1 MRDFRFISFL
11 LVLVFSVLGFNSV
24 SHAAAPVTWTTS
36 KSLTYQYQGDAGKIE
51 RATAGKT
58 SGKWYWEVKVDK
70 EGAGTPSKW
79 IIGITNSDYST
90 YMAYFGYSGE
100 KLNYKTGRTKYGA
113 TYSVNDIVSVALD
126 IDNHTIEW
134 YKNGVSQGQSTYT
147 AGDFPNA
154 TFAAIVNGSTS
165 DTRAVT
171 ANFGASPFKYAI
183 PAGYKAY
190 DEENYVSPIGQST
203 LKATAGDS
211 QVNLSWTPADQAS
224 SYTVKRSTTA
234 GGPYTS
240 IAKSVTANVYNQLA
254 YTDTTAINGTT
265 YYYTVSG
272 VNNSSEGPA
281 SNEASATPVAAIK
294 PNEQAILD
302 VAIEKEKAKVGE
314 EFTADLSLKNVND
327 IYAEDFVINY
337 DSTLMQYLGY
347 TEIAGYKVYNETN
360 DNKGTLRFIVASQG
374 KNHGISTDTLF
385 LTLKFKAIAAGEGK
399 VDSLTGRIADT
410 KQEYDIKPANA
421 LQDTIL
427 IEKPSF
433 LDVNRSGEYT
443 LLDLSIDAFY
453 FGLTAADTDK
463 TLYDADQTED
473 NQVGDD
479 DLVYIV
485 NQMLANTNYNPHK

>member
-1 MRDFRFISFL
+1 MRNLRYISFL
-11 LVLVFSVLGFNSV
+11 LVLVFSVIGFNNV
-24 SHAAAPVTWTTS
+24 SHAANLITWAS
-36 KSLTYQYQGDAGKIE
+36 KGSLTYQISGSAGTIE

-58 SGKWYWEVKVDK
+58 SGKWYWEVKVNQ
-70 EGAGTPSKW
+70 EGAGDGVKW
-79 IIGITNSDYST
+79 IIGITNSDSSKYA
-90 YMAYFGYSGE
+90 AYFGFDGQKYDS
-100 KLNYKTGRTKYGA
+100 KTGITKYGA
-113 TYSVNDIVSVALD
+113 AYSVNDIISVALD

-134 YKNGVSQGQSTYT
+134 YKNGVSQGKTTYT
-147 AGDFPNA
+147 ASNFPTS
-154 TFAAIVNGSTS
+154 TFAALVSGSDS
-165 DTRAVT
+165 NTRTAT
-171 ANFGASPFKYAI
+171 ANFGASPFKYSI

-190 DEENYVSPIGQST
+190 DEDNYVPVIGQST

-211 QVNLSWTPADQAS
+211 QVNLSWTPADQAK

-240 IAKSVTANVYNQLA
+240 IAQSVTANVYNELT
-254 YTDTTAINGTT
+254 YTDTNATNGTT
-265 YYYTVSG
+265 YYYTVAG
-272 VNNSSEGPA
+272 VANSSEGPA

-294 PNEQAILD
+294 PNEQAVLD

-337 DSTLMQYLGY
+337 DSKLMQYLGY

-385 LTLKFKAIAAGEGK
+385 LKLKFKAIAAGEGK

-410 KQEYDIKPANA
+410 KQEYDISAANA

-427 IEKPSF
+427 IEQPAF

-473 NQVGDD
+473 SKIGDD

-485 NQMLANTNYNPHK
+485 NQMLTNTNYNPHK

>member
-1 MRDFRFISFL
+1 MRDFKYISFI
-11 LVLVFSVLGFNSV
+11 LVLVFSVLGFNNI
-24 SHAAAPVTWTTS
+24 SHAADLITWSTS
-36 KSLTYQYQGDAGKIE
+36 KSLTYQINGSAGKIE
-51 RATAGKT
+51 KATAGKT

-70 EGAGTPSKW
+70 ETATNGVKW
-79 IIGITNSDYST
+79 MIGITNDKSST
-90 YMAYFGYSGE
+90 YFAYVGFSGNQISSDGI
-100 KLNYKTGRTKYGA
+100 KPFAA
-113 TYSVNDIVSVALD
+113 TYSVGDIISVAVD
-126 IDNHTIEW
+126 VDNRTIEW
-134 YKNGVSQGQSTYT
+134 SKNGVSQGKATYK
-147 AGDFPNA
+147 ASDFP
-154 TFAAIVNGSTS
+154 TSVFAAIISAS
-165 DTRAVT
+165 DSDSRVAT
-171 ANFGASPFKYAI
+171 ANFGASSFKYAI

-190 DEENYVSPIGQST
+190 DEDNYISLVGQST

-281 SNEASATPVAAIK
+281 SNEVSATPIAAIK
-294 PNEQAILD
+294 PNEEAVLD

-385 LTLKFKAIAAGEGK
+385 LKLKFKAIAAGEGK

-453 FGLTAADTDK
+453 LGLTAADTDK